1 MGPSSKYVPGNQVS
15 RPVDGAGARRGRP
28 CSKLVVP
35 KNLVARN
42 LPPSPKTPKSKL
54 ARGPSTESTSP
65 RVPVG
70 EQKPMPLLRFVILK
84 QSTDQRVGV
93 SFVAE
98 DEDEL
103 EYGAQR
109 PALHGAAFT

>member
-1 MGPSSKYVPGNQVS
+1 M
-15 RPVDGAGARRGRP
+15 RRHTWRHGAQLHP
-28 CSKLVVP
+28 L
-35 KNLVARN
+35 
-42 LPPSPKTPKSKL
+42 PKTAQIKTRPRSIHRKHVPASL
-54 ARGPSTESTSP
+54 A
-65 RVPVG
+65 

>member
-1 MGPSSKYVPGNQVS
+1 MMEAVGVGQDGLHVSKQDS
-15 RPVDGAGARRGRP
+15 RLVLQFTPP
-28 CSKLVVP
+28 CPKL
-35 KNLVARN
+35 AQI
-42 LPPSPKTPKSKL
+42 KL
-54 ARGPSTESTSP
+54 ARVHPQKARP
-65 RVPVG
+65 RASLG

>member
-1 MGPSSKYVPGNQVS
+1 MMKAVGVGQ
-15 RPVDGAGARRGRP
+15 DGLNVRKMA
-28 CSKLVVP
+28 CSNYPPLPKL
-35 KNLVARN
+35 AQI
-42 LPPSPKTPKSKL
+42 KL
-54 ARGPSTESTSP
+54 ARVHPQKARP
-65 RVPVG
+65 RASLG

-109 PALHGAAFT
+109 PARMAPHPPEPDAAPHDRPGH

>member
-1 MGPSSKYVPGNQVS
+1 
-15 RPVDGAGARRGRP
+15 
-28 CSKLVVP
+28 
-35 KNLVARN
+35 
-42 LPPSPKTPKSKL
+42 
-54 ARGPSTESTSP
+54 
-65 RVPVG
+65 
-70 EQKPMPLLRFVILK
+70 MPLHRFVILK

>member
-1 MGPSSKYVPGNQVS
+1 MACHDGGGGSGPGW
-15 RPVDGAGARRGRP
+15 AP
-28 CSKLVVP
+28 CEMHVFQFT
-35 KNLVARN
+35 
-42 LPPSPKTPKSKL
+42 SPCPKL
-54 ARGPSTESTSP
+54 AQIKTRRVHPQKARP
-65 RVPVG
+65 RASLG